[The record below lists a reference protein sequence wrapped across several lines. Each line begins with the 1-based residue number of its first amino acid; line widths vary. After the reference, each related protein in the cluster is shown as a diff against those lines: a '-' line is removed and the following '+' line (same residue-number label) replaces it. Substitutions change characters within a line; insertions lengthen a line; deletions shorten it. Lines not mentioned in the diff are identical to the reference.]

1 MDIAK
6 YDYDTWEALKQYFK
20 ERIDYTTY
28 EEADILLKVAIID
41 SHGFQVWYLQKK
53 VKELQNEMIKS
64 LRNTFRRRK
73 VS

>member
-1 MDIAK
+1 MAK
-6 YDYDTWEALKQYFK
+6 YDYATWEALKQYFK

-28 EEADILLKVAIID
+28 EEADILFKVAIID
-41 SHGFQVWYLQKK
+41 SLGFQVWYLHKK